1 MHTPIDSAVIAVAG
15 LGTRL
20 YPTSASVPKEMLPV
34 GRFPV
39 LHHVLEELTAA
50 GISRILLIT
59 NRNKTAIRHYII
71 DELPRQQERWR
82 DVEFDFVEQAIPEG
96 AGKPAGTG
104 DAVALAEEFVADRDF
119 VVAFGDS
126 IIDSEH
132 PGSLVARMVREHEA
146 HRAACCIA
154 VTEVP
159 LDEVSR
165 YGVVDPEPGTAVE
178 GVDSISITGI
188 VEKPVAKQAP
198 SRLAVSARYCFSPA
212 IFARLRAT
220 EATGDGE
227 IYLTHAIDALMQ
239 ADMGVRA
246 VPLMPQERRCD
257 IGNHTSYFE
266 AFVDFALADPDCGE
280 RLAAYMR
287 RALDGRTA

>member
-1 MHTPIDSAVIAVAG
+1 
-15 LGTRL
+15 
-20 YPTSASVPKEMLPV
+20 MLPV
-34 GRFPV
+34 GRLPV

-59 NRNKTAIRHYII
+59 NRKKTAIRHYI

-96 AGKPAGTG
+96 AAKPAGTG
-104 DAVALAEEFVADRDF
+104 DAVALAEKFVADRDF
-119 VVAFGDS
+119 IVAFGDS
-126 IIDSEH
+126 IIDSDP
-132 PGSLVARMVREHEA
+132 PGSLVARMIREHEA
-146 HRAACCIA
+146 NRASCCIA

-159 LDEVSR
+159 RDQVSR
-165 YGVVDPEPGTAVE
+165 YGVVAPEPGATLE
-178 GVDSISITGI
+178 GIDSIPITSI
-188 VEKPVAKQAP
+188 VEKPAPEQAP

-239 ADMGVRA
+239 AELGVRA
-246 VPLMPQERRCD
+246 VPLMTQERRYD

-287 RALDGRTA
+287 QALQQRTA